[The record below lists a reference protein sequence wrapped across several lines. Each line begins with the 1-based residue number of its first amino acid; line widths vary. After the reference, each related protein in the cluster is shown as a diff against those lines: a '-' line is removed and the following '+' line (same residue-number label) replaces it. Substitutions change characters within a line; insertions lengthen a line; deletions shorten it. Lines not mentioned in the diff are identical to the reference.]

1 MLKHPNPRLF
11 FTSIARPTVGDVQ
24 TQSSKMLK
32 FSLLVVG
39 FVFWSSDLWAWAVQ
53 MEYHTFNG
61 FTPIEAA
68 LQKITLVFS
77 DLRYHALFFP
87 IILGGG
93 LLSFIR
99 SIIKALGNPS
109 QGVSF
114 LAGLVPMTTGA
125 LIYLTLI
132 VPKGTLILH
141 DDVLNKNRV
150 FDQLPQAVVLTMG
163 SVNSV
168 ERGMMDIFQTT
179 TDPAGNYLLGAG
191 GIGFDLVGKIAGGDF
206 LSLGDKL
213 MQASLSNYMSDCLLF
228 ELSRTGTA
236 INVNTIQSTDD
247 WIGVLDQAVNP
258 AVYTLMFTTTNP
270 EGVQMTCTDAWTGA
284 GGLKGY
290 FNNPANLETIR
301 KNVCSDAG
309 LNADNAQEYLSCQNI
324 IDEHMKIAASN
335 NTNPVASMDYIR
347 QAYMARSLDQA
358 LSSGADTAAMAYAN
372 RNLMTQGLSTAMI
385 AHQYMPVIRGVLTSI
400 VILLLPI
407 LVLLLPTFSFSKVM
421 NLIVGFFVF
430 LASWG
435 VVDSAMYSH
444 AVTMAMGF
452 FRQVAMHHTGYAAIM
467 LTPDAAAQALGAIG
481 MMQTASI
488 TLATVIAGV
497 FGFGGGAVIAGL
509 SGQVMSPVSQG
520 ASQAASVSTPEGRS
534 RARSELESAW
544 TSETVANVRPE
555 LASRSMAGNQLEG
568 LAGSEAKLDHGAV
581 TQEQAA
587 ENVRR
592 SQAEHQATKE
602 GFGRAGKDFVGGSA
616 ELAGNRAEQEAKQH
630 SADSKLAQ
638 QNGFRTAAGFN
649 IAQQTHEK
657 ETMTGRQQADDMMSD
672 KLNMGQQQYSKWK
685 ASGSVLNA
693 QQAETLQKEGYNWA
707 NAGMSMQDVK
717 LDEKGDI
724 RTGHVSDQITGS
736 NLKDYQYLYYNQ
748 EYNDAMGKLGP
759 NATPQQQMEAEQSAA
774 EKSSRLVP
782 GMMVSGNIGADG
794 QGEWEFA
801 KGAKAHETYTS
812 SQTDSLK
819 NIKQREDTDQ
829 TTIQKGLDA
838 NVYQAALA
846 GDTSTL
852 SKMVAATHN
861 QDGIIDRGRQ
871 AVLVDNLADHIEKS
885 FNMSQGSQKSA
896 GVEAHAGVGTPKL
909 FGVFDAGTSGRAE
922 YNRNSSEQNDV
933 LRNRLHAEMAELNKK
948 FEGEYG
954 GLTPEAYDKEV
965 ANWLKGTAQKY
976 HNRGIER
983 EDGSTGGGFFNA
995 AGNLGSDILESGKDT
1010 LLSTNERM
1018 KDGVNKGSDKP
1029 E

>member
-1 MLKHPNPRLF
+1 LGTGLRVWL
-11 FTSIARPTVGDVQ
+11 V
-24 TQSSKMLK
+24 L
-32 FSLLVVG
+32 LLVVG
-39 FVFWSSDLWAWAVQ
+39 WSSDLWAVQ

-77 DLRYHALFFP
+77 DTRYHALFFP
-87 IILGGG
+87 VVLGGA
-93 LLSFIR
+93 LLSYMR
-99 SIIKALGNPS
+99 SVIKALSSPS

-114 LAGLVPMTTGA
+114 LSGLIPMTTGA
-125 LIYLTLI
+125 LVYLTLI
-132 VPKGTLILH
+132 LPKGTLILH

-150 FDQLPQAVVLTMG
+150 FDQLPQAIVLTMG
-163 SVNSV
+163 SINSV

-179 TDPAGNYLLGAG
+179 TNPAAPYLLGAG
-191 GIGFDLVGKIAGGDF
+191 GIGFDLLGKISGGEF
-206 LSLGDKL
+206 LSIGDKL
-213 MQASLSNYMSDCLLF
+213 KQSSLSNYMSDCLLF
-228 ELSRTGTA
+228 EMSRTGTP
-236 INVNTIQSTDD
+236 IDVNMIHTTDN
-247 WIGVLDQAVNP
+247 WISVLDQSVNP
-258 AVYTLMFTTTNP
+258 AVYTLMFTTANP
-270 EGVQMTCTDAWTGA
+270 EGIQMTCTDAWSGT
-284 GGLKGY
+284 GGLRTY
-290 FNNPANLETIR
+290 FSNPANLETIR
-301 KNVCSDAG
+301 KNVCADAG
-309 LNADNAQEYLSCQNI
+309 LNADNAQEYLACQNI

-335 NTNPVASMDYIR
+335 NTTPMASMDYIR
-347 QAYMARSLDQA
+347 QSYMARSLDQA
-358 LSSGADTAAMAYAN
+358 LSNGANSAAMAYAN
-372 RNLMTQGLSTAMI
+372 RNLMTQGMSTAMI

-407 LVLLLPTFSFSKVM
+407 LVLLLPTASFSKVM

-435 VVDSAMYSH
+435 VVDSAMHSH
-444 AVTMAMGF
+444 AITMAMGF
-452 FRQVAMHHTGYAAIM
+452 FRQVSMHHTGYAAIM
-467 LTPDAAAQALGAIG
+467 LTPDASAQALGAIG

-497 FGFGGGAVIAGL
+497 FGFGGGAVIASL

-649 IAQQTHEK
+649 VSQQTHEK
-657 ETMTGRQQADDMMSD
+657 ESMTGRQQADDMMSD

-693 QQAETLQKEGYNWA
+693 QQAETLQNDGYNWA

-736 NLKDYQYLYYNQ
+736 NLKDYQDLYYNQ

-819 NIKQREDTDQ
+819 NIKQREDIDQ
-829 TTIQKGLDA
+829 TTISKGLNAD
-838 NVYQAALA
+838 VSQAALS
-846 GDTSTL
+846 GDGETL
-852 SKMVAATHN
+852 GKMVAATHN
-861 QDGIIDRGRQ
+861 SDGSINKGAQ
-871 AVLVDNLADHIEKS
+871 AALVDNLVDNIEKRYGV
-885 FNMSQGSQKSA
+885 SQGSSKSIGGELYGQAEASA
-896 GVEAHAGVGTPKL
+896 GLSLLGNGGTVSGGARGHAGY
-909 FGVFDAGTSGRAE
+909 E
-922 YNRNSSEQNDV
+922 RNATEHNDV
-933 LRNRLHAEMAELNKK
+933 LRNNLHAQVGELTKK
-948 FEGEYG
+948 YERKEG
-954 GLTPEAYDKEV
+954 GLSAKEFDSAMV
-965 ANWLKGTAQKY
+965 NLLQGNAQSYLNRGTQREGAQDEGIWGAVPDSLQNLGRDFKESATDSPLNVNQRLNDSIEKGTDK
-976 HNRGIER
+976 
-983 EDGSTGGGFFNA
+983 
-995 AGNLGSDILESGKDT
+995 SGD
-1010 LLSTNERM
+1010 S
-1018 KDGVNKGSDKP
+1018 
-1029 E
+1029 